1 MVRYLGAQLAHKQDE
16 PLNQSTRAMLE
27 VVTAPQLN
35 KVRNIGIIA
44 HIDAGKTTTTE
55 RVLFYTGVSHR
66 MGEVHDGTAVMDW
79 MEQEQERGITI
90 TSAATTCFWNNHRI
104 NIIDTPG
111 HVDFTVEVERSLR
124 VLDGAVV
131 VFCGVGGVQPQ
142 SEAVWRQADKYG
154 VPRIAFVNKLDRTG
168 ADFLRVVEMMRSR
181 LHAHPLVLQL
191 PWGAEDRF
199 TGAIDLISMEAVRYD
214 EGTLGM
220 NLRREAVPAEMMES
234 AKLHREKILEV
245 AADYSEAL
253 MQKYVA
259 EEPVTPQ
266 EIRAALREATLKLK
280 IVPVV
285 CGSAFKNKGIQQLL
299 DAVVDYLPSPLD
311 LPPVRGFNLKEEEEE
326 RAAKAGEPFSALA
339 FKTMNDPYVGQLTFL
354 RVYSG
359 SIRKGDSVY
368 NPRKMKRERVQ
379 RILKMHANRR
389 EEIDEIAAGD
399 IAAALLKYATTGDTL
414 CDEDRPIMLEPVE
427 IPQSVISLAIEPKSR
442 ADQEKLIGSLRKLA
456 LEDPSLV
463 INLDEETGQTIIS
476 GMGELHLEIVVDR
489 LLREFLVNASVGKPQ
504 VAYKAGITRKCR
516 VEGKFIRQSGGR
528 GQYGHVWLELEPL
541 TRGSGA
547 NFINAITGGII
558 PREYIAAIK
567 KGVLEAAESGIWSG
581 YPVMDVNITLFDG
594 SYHPVD
600 SSEMAFTIA
609 ASMAFKRGVLEEGG
623 PVLLEPIMSLEVV
636 APEPFLG
643 DLIGD
648 ISSRRGRVLSMEV
661 RQETA
666 EIKAEVPLAEMFG
679 YSTVLR
685 SITQGRGLHTLSFLR
700 YQETPGSISAAIIAE
715 PGSARS

>member
-1 MVRYLGAQLAHKQDE
+1 
-16 PLNQSTRAMLE
+16 
-27 VVTAPQLN
+27 
-35 KVRNIGIIA
+35 
-44 HIDAGKTTTTE
+44 
-55 RVLFYTGVSHR
+55 
-66 MGEVHDGTAVMDW
+66 MD
-79 MEQEQERGITI
+79 
-90 TSAATTCFWNNHRI
+90 
-104 NIIDTPG
+104 
-111 HVDFTVEVERSLR
+111 
-124 VLDGAVV
+124 
-131 VFCGVGGVQPQ
+131 
-142 SEAVWRQADKYG
+142 
-154 VPRIAFVNKLDRTG
+154 
-168 ADFLRVVEMMRSR
+168 
-181 LHAHPLVLQL
+181 
-191 PWGAEDRF
+191 
-199 TGAIDLISMEAVRYD
+199 
-214 EGTLGM
+214 
-220 NLRREAVPAEMMES
+220 
-234 AKLHREKILEV
+234 HREKILEV
-245 AADYSEAL
+245 AADYSEEL

-299 DAVVDYLPSPLD
+299 DVVVDYLPSPLD

-326 RAAKAGEPFSALA
+326 RAAKVGEPFSALA

-399 IAAALLKYATTGDTL
+399 IAAALLKYTTTGDTL

-442 ADQEKLIGSLRKLA
+442 ADQEKLISSLRKLA

-463 INLDEETGQTIIS
+463 IHLDAETGQTIIS

-623 PVLLEPIMSLEVV
+623 PVLLEPIMSIEIVVPNEFVGEVI
-636 APEPFLG
+636 G
-643 DLIGD
+643 DLNARGGKVGM
-648 ISSRRGRVLSMEV
+648 ISAKGTISIVD
-661 RQETA
+661 A
-666 EIKAEVPLAEMFG
+666 HVPLKPMFG
-679 YSTVLR
+679 YPTSLR
-685 SITQGRGLHTLSFLR
+685 SLTQGRGSFSMHFSH
-700 YQETPGSISAAIIAE
+700 YDKAA
-715 PGSARS
+715 P

>member
-16 PLNQSTRAMLE
+16 SITRGKRAMLE
-27 VVTAPQLN
+27 VVNTPQLD

-44 HIDAGKTTTTE
+44 HIDAGKTTTSE
-55 RVLFYTGVSHR
+55 RVLYYTGVSHR

-90 TSAATTCFWNNHRI
+90 TSAATTCLWNSHRI
-104 NIIDTPG
+104 NLIDTPG

-142 SEAVWRQADKYG
+142 SEAVWRQADKYR
-154 VPRIAFVNKLDRTG
+154 VPRIAFINKLDRTG
-168 ADFLRVVEMMRSR
+168 ADFLRVLEMMKTR
-181 LHAHPLVLQL
+181 LHTHPLAVQL

-199 TGAIDLISMEAVRYD
+199 KGIIDLIAMEAVCYD
-214 EGTLGM
+214 ESTLGM
-220 NLRREAVPAEMMES
+220 EVRREPIPAELMDMV
-234 AKLHREKILEV
+234 KVHRERILEV
-245 AADYSEAL
+245 AADYSDAL
-253 MQKYVA
+253 MHKYVA

-266 EIRAALREATLKLK
+266 EIRAALREATLSLA

-299 DAVVDYLPSPLD
+299 DAVVDFLPSPLE
-311 LPPVRGFNLKEEEEE
+311 LPPVSGFNLKEEEET
-326 RAAKAGEPFSALA
+326 RAAEAGEPFSALA

-359 SIRKGDSVY
+359 SLRKGDTVY
-368 NPRKMKRERVQ
+368 NPRKLKRERVH

-389 EEIDEIAAGD
+389 EEIEEISAGD
-399 IAAALLKYATTGDTL
+399 IAAVLLKYTTTGDTL
-414 CDEDRPIMLEPVE
+414 CDEERPIMLEPVE
-427 IPQSVISLAIEPKSR
+427 IPKTVISLAIEPKTR
-442 ADQEKLIGSLRKLA
+442 ADQEKLVSSLRKLA

-463 INLDEETGQTIIS
+463 LNLDEETGQTIIS

-489 LLREFLVNASVGKPQ
+489 LLREFMVNASIGKPE
-504 VAYKAGITRKCR
+504 VAYKAGITRKCK
-516 VEGKFIRQSGGR
+516 VEGRFIRQSGGR

-541 TRGSGA
+541 KRGSGVS
-547 NFINAITGGII
+547 FVNAITGGVI
-558 PREYIAAIK
+558 PREYITSIK
-567 KGVLEAAESGIWSG
+567 KGVLEAAETGIWKG
-581 YPVMDVNITLFDG
+581 YPVMDVSVTLYDG

-636 APEPFLG
+636 APEEFLG

-648 ISSRRGRVLSMEV
+648 ISSRRGKVLSMEV
-661 RQETA
+661 LQETA

-700 YQETPGSISAAIIAE
+700 YQETPSSISAGIIAE
-715 PGSARS
+715 PGSARG